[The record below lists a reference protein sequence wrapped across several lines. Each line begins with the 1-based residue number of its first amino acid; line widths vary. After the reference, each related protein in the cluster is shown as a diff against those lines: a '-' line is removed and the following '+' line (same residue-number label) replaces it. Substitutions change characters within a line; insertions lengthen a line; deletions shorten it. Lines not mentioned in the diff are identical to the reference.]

1 MKKGIYAI
9 EKQVLEMFNAS
20 ASSTF
25 PNEFLCMTRAEKGVI
40 IELMLLPGTIS
51 GDSHGII
58 DVWMAPV
65 DFSISGSAHSHPSHS
80 NEPSEDDLHF
90 FRRWGGV
97 HIITCRPYDM
107 SSWNAYDSSGNKL
120 QLQIIP

>member
-1 MKKGIYAI
+1 MKKSIYAI
-9 EKQVLEMFNAS
+9 EEQVLDMLNAS

-25 PNEFLCMTRAEKGVI
+25 PNEFLCMTRAENGVI

-65 DFSISGSAHSHPSHS
+65 DFSISGSAHSHPGYN

-90 FRRWGGV
+90 FGRWGGV
-97 HIITCRPYDM
+97 HIITCQPYDM
-107 SSWNAYDSSGNKL
+107 GSWKAYRSNGEELKL
-120 QLQIIP
+120 KVIT